1 MTSCVLVTG
10 ANRGIG
16 LRLAGQYAAD
26 GWRVHA
32 CCRDPGNCADLRQ
45 AVAGHDAVVHA
56 LDVGDRRSIDALKA
70 ELGDEPIDVLINNA
84 GVGGGDRQTFGD
96 IDYEAWEE
104 TIRINTFGPYR
115 VSEALADNVA
125 GSEKRTI
132 ANISSQMA
140 SITECD
146 EGGESIYRS
155 SKTALNMVSLDL
167 AYDLKARGVTV
178 LALHPGWVET
188 DMGGAEAPITPEDA
202 AAALRRTI
210 AAATFADSGSFLNY
224 DGTRLPW

>member
-32 CCRDPGNCADLRQ
+32 CCRDPGNRADLRQ

-132 ANISSQMA
+132 ANISSRMG
-140 SITECD
+140 SIAECD

-178 LALHPGWVET
+178 LALHPGWVRT

-210 AAATFADSGSFLNY
+210 AAATFADSGSFLDY